1 MGKLLNRANSVETIF
16 NAFGDKVKQYLDY
29 YKNNSAK
36 IASDISYSTN
46 PLGYAK
52 MFSSIW
58 DEYINNLPL
67 REKAYMVIQSPN
79 PLELLQLIGDE
90 AMEVFRGDDNLLLHA
105 LNNGSYPKKFKE
117 ILNKYNIPFSHIN
130 YYNQMSYE

>member
-16 NAFGDKVKQYLDY
+16 AFGKVKQYLDY

-67 REKAYMVIQSPN
+67 RKSVYGNTIT
-79 PLELLQLIGDE
+79 
-90 AMEVFRGDDNLLLHA
+90 
-105 LNNGSYPKKFKE
+105 
-117 ILNKYNIPFSHIN
+117 
-130 YYNQMSYE
+130 